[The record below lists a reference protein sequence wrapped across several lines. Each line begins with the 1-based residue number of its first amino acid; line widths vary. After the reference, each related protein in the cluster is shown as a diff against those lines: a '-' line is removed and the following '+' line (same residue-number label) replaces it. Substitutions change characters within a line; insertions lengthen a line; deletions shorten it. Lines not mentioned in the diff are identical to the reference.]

1 MEAPAF
7 VSTLNLEP
15 EEPEVFSTDPP
26 PDFEVETQG
35 DSTGGEEDGEEAST
49 PLSPYRADQIQELDG
64 ENADQF
70 GHREYADAI
79 LGALPAFPSPFTLG
93 LFGPWGTGKST
104 ILGDIGSRL
113 NDEGGDDSAMAV
125 FDAWR
130 YEGDSLRR
138 EFIRE
143 VGSQLVESGAIDE
156 DEYDLGDELRQFDF
170 AFTKPGKTG
179 WAMDWGALVPALLAG
194 ALALGVILA
203 TYFGLPRLGA
213 SHNTV
218 LDVEKAIIGSLAAFV
233 LVVANRVVTPV
244 QIQETRQRL
253 EFPDQFAA
261 SFRKLLESVKVG
273 RLVIG
278 IDNLDRCSP
287 QRVTQILSTVKGFLE
302 PALQESEDG
311 LRSLCFVIAADDE
324 ALRRHLAV
332 EEASRVPVR
341 QGEEEEARLA
351 VEEAVDEYLRKFFN
365 ASVRITDALDE
376 DMRGFTAREL
386 HNFLLNNELFET
398 PTGDKL
404 VEMAAQA
411 LKRNPR
417 RVKQFVNGLTLRLQ
431 VFKDRRK
438 SKRIQIEPDILVIAK
453 LAILEEE
460 FRPHFKELREDHTL
474 LAKWHALAAEMEGNQ
489 GGLPKRMV
497 GFLRFTDDILTTHI
511 AAYLTQK
518 QTVHELALP
527 GYAEFTESLEEGTAP
542 EEMLDAATPEDL
554 GNYQA
559 AAKDYFDRAV
569 TDHAWSTAHNTTRAV
584 LATPRLQ
591 GDEGELAA
599 HVLDEAISQTELKER
614 LSQLDP
620 NQVLDSARR
629 LLQAPRFRLLLDALL
644 GTARDGDVESYRES
658 LSAALAAIIDL
669 LDELAKARIAA
680 AFAEDGLRG
689 DFAAYLQLVEAWPG
703 VAGTR
708 AIREALDQIDGNMLT
723 GQEPSF
729 RFAALALAG
738 PAADQDVLARFLAIC
753 RQSLATSRD
762 SGAAEYGQLAQA
774 LNEVIPRLNST
785 PGALELATDLSNS
798 WDALDEDRRWITLN
812 LGLALCEASE
822 EVDQQLGCA
831 FGQQACSLAEKPRLA
846 QWVVANQ
853 AQFPG
858 HFRAGIKGRI
868 ASEISDHN
876 DLEMA
881 TAGTTLAE
889 AFPGDEGQELI
900 SAALVQAIANDHL
913 SVAEALLN
921 RLNPSYQEQV
931 VEAAATRLE
940 AVAETADQHEALIK
954 FIVERQERLAVDV
967 VERIATGLV
976 KMVVDRRETSETVGP
991 LIGAIRVAGAAKRH
1005 ELVKALLDLE
1015 SEVTDIGRKGAV
1027 LRVAALLAGSRPS
1040 NARKAVIS
1048 RIAEHEKS
1056 DDSAEVEMAK
1066 GVRQY
1071 L

>member
-1 MEAPAF
+1 METPAF
-7 VSTLNLEP
+7 VSTPNLES
-15 EEPEVFSTDPP
+15 EEPEVATDLH
-26 PDFEVETQG
+26 PDLEVEAQADG
-35 DSTGGEEDGEEAST
+35 MGGEEALT
-49 PLSPYRADQIQELDG
+49 APSPYRADQIQELGG

-113 NDEGGDDSAMAV
+113 NDEEGNDTAMAI

-143 VGSQLVESGAIDE
+143 VGDQLVESGAIDE
-156 DEYDLGDELRQFDF
+156 DEYDLGGELRQFDF
-170 AFTKPGKTG
+170 AFTKPGETG
-179 WAMDWGALVPALLAG
+179 WAMDWGALVPALWAG
-194 ALALGVILA
+194 ALALVVILA
-203 TYFGLPRLGA
+203 TYFGLPVLGA
-213 SHNTV
+213 SHDTV
-218 LDVEKAIIGSLAAFV
+218 LDVEKAIIGSLAAIV

-244 QIQETRQRL
+244 QVQETRQRI

-261 SFRKLLESVKVG
+261 SFRRLLEGVEVG

-287 QRVTQILSTVKGFLE
+287 RRVTQILSTVKGFLE
-302 PALQESEDG
+302 PALQEGDDG
-311 LRSLCFVIAADDE
+311 LQSLCFVVAADDE

-341 QGEEEEARLA
+341 QGEEEEAQLA

-365 ASVRITDALDE
+365 ANIRITDALDE
-376 DMRGFTAREL
+376 DMRSFTAREL
-386 HNFLLNNELFET
+386 HNFLLNNNMFET
-398 PTGDKL
+398 PIGNKL
-404 VEMAAQA
+404 VEMTAQA

-438 SKRIQIEPDILVIAK
+438 SNRIQIDPDILVIAK

-460 FRPHFKELREDHTL
+460 FRLHFKELREDHTL
-474 LAKWHALAAEMEGNQ
+474 LAKWHALATEMEGNQ

-497 GFLRFTDDILTTHI
+497 GFLRFTDDIVTTHI

-527 GYAEFTESLEEGTAP
+527 GYAEFTESLEEGAAP
-542 EEMLDAATPEDL
+542 EEMLDAATLEGLDD
-554 GNYQA
+554 YQA

-591 GDEGELAA
+591 GSEGELAA

-614 LSQLDP
+614 LPQLDP
-620 NQVLDSARR
+620 TQVLGAAHK

-644 GTARDGDVESYRES
+644 GAARAGDVESYRES
-658 LSAALAAIIDL
+658 LGAALAAIIDS

-689 DFAAYLQLVEAWPG
+689 DFAAYVRLVEAWPG
-703 VAGTR
+703 VAGTQ
-708 AIREALDQIDGNMLT
+708 AIREALDQIEGTLLS
-723 GQEPSF
+723 GQEQQF
-729 RFAALALAG
+729 QFAAYALA
-738 PAADQDVLARFLAIC
+738 ALEADPELITRLLAIS
-753 RQSLATSRD
+753 RQSLATARD
-762 SGAAEYGQLAQA
+762 SGAAEYGQFAQA
-774 LNEVIPRLNST
+774 LIAVIPRLNSM

-812 LGLALCEASE
+812 LGLAFCEASE
-822 EVDQQLGCA
+822 EVDQQLGGT
-831 FGQQACSLAEKPRLA
+831 FGQHACSLAEKPRLA
-846 QWVVANQ
+846 QWISVEQ
-853 AQFPG
+853 ARFPT
-858 HFRAGIKGRI
+858 HFRTGIKGRL

-876 DLEMA
+876 DVEVA
-881 TAGTTLAE
+881 TAATTLAE
-889 AFPGDEGQELI
+889 AFPGNEGQELI
-900 SAALVQAIANDHL
+900 SAALAHAIANDHL
-913 SVAEALLN
+913 SVVEALLS
-921 RLNPSYQEQV
+921 RVNPSYQEQV

-940 AVAETADQHEALIK
+940 AVAETADQHDALIK
-954 FIVERQERLAVDV
+954 FIVERQERLEVDV

-991 LIGAIRVAGAAKRH
+991 LIGAIQVAGAAKRH

-1015 SEVTDIGRKGAV
+1015 SEVTNIGRKGAV

-1040 NARKAVIS
+1040 NARKAVIG
-1048 RIAEHEKS
+1048 RIVEREKS
-1056 DDSAEVEMAK
+1056 DDPAEVEMAN